1 MKKKLEQ
8 REKLIELIQ
17 ESVRCARNWAEV
29 IADHLLENGVSDIKD
44 CEKCKHF
51 KISPAQYPCSHCR
64 NCYTDKFELMDGG
77 KRENK

>member
-1 MKKKLEQ
+1 M
-8 REKLIELIQ
+8 REKLIELYKKRYSINNKMPMHTEP
-17 ESVRCARNWAEV
+17 ESF
-29 IADHLLENGVSDIKD
+29 ADYLLENGVSDIKD